1 MTTKKAIQ
9 PKKKF
14 GGRQEGSGRPKILF
28 DPIKVEQ
35 IAMRCDSK
43 ADIALAL
50 GISYATLNRRQK
62 DSESFESAIKRG
74 QAKAKIFVTGKL
86 MKLIE
91 EGNPTAIIFWLKC
104 NGWRETNRTELTGAD
119 GKPIQASVK
128 NEGVDGWEQVFQKMK
143 APKKS

>member
-1 MTTKKAIQ
+1 MLRQSAIPFLLEHLALHVPQRLLSTLAYDNEKAIQ

-28 DPIKVEQ
+28 DPVKVEQ

-74 QAKAKIFVTGKL
+74 QAKAKFLSRV
-86 MKLIE
+86 
-91 EGNPTAIIFWLKC
+91 
-104 NGWRETNRTELTGAD
+104 
-119 GKPIQASVK
+119 S
-128 NEGVDGWEQVFQKMK
+128 
-143 APKKS
+143 